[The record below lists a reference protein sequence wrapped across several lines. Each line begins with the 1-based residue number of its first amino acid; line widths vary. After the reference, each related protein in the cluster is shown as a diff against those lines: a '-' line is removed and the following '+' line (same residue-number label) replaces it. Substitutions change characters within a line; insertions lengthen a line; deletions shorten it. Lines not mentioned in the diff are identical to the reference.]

1 MIHFLFQTDQASNC
15 QDAKESTVN
24 ELEFEIWMAS
34 PIFFSYE
41 ACLKENKKSFG
52 KYIVITIFFLAGMY
66 TLLRLF
72 LLKVV
77 IKS

>member
-66 TLLRLF
+66 
-72 LLKVV
+72 
-77 IKS
+77 

>member
-52 KYIVITIFFLAGMY
+52 KYILHIHRLLHKKTNNCPHFFFDINY
-66 TLLRLF
+66 
-72 LLKVV
+72 
-77 IKS
+77 